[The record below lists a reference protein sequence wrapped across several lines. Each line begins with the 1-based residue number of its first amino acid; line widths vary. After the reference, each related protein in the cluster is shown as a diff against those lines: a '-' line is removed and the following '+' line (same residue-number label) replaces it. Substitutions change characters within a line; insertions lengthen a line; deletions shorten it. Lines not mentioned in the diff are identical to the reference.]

1 MRNENETLVTTPS
14 DMEEKEDFITVG
26 GSADSKTDENE
37 SDVEQEVDAQG
48 DVQFSAPVENSTVAQ
63 SDSKP
68 VDNEKPTES
77 KPSPEMPAE
86 SKPKET
92 ITTKTISEESLIP
105 FETIEESNP
114 NLTIGIALANKLE
127 IMELVKVNTL

>member
-14 DMEEKEDFITVG
+14 DMEEKEDFTNIG
-26 GSADSKTDENE
+26 GSVDSKTDENE
-37 SDVEQEVDAQG
+37 SDVEQDVDAQG
-48 DVQFSAPVENSTVAQ
+48 DVQHSTPVENYTVAQ
-63 SDSKP
+63 SD
-68 VDNEKPTES
+68 
-77 KPSPEMPAE
+77 

-92 ITTKTISEESLIP
+92 ITTKTIFEESLIP

-114 NLTIGIALANKLE
+114 NLTIGIALQNKLE